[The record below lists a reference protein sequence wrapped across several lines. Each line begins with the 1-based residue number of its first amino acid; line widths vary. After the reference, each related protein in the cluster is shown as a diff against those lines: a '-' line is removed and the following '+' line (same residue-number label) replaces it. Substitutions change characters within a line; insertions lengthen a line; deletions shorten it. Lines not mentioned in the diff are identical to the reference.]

1 MIRFVIDT
9 EKYCLESISHF
20 TFTSVKGWLGRTD
33 FPNFSLQLAQVL
45 SYFLVSTCGVLVV
58 SSSVFSLS
66 LVRSDLRDHC
76 VQHPCFKI
84 EETEAWKFK
93 AFSQCQ
99 TAVCCQAG
107 AQFS

>member
-1 MIRFVIDT
+1 MIRFVINT

-66 LVRSDLRDHC
+66 LVRGDLRDHS